1 MARSV
6 EHVFKDH
13 LRLRSAGDLEQNLR
27 HSYADV
33 VLLAANPN
41 LVGHDAARVS
51 SKHLRGQLPEGEF
64 KYLSKQVRGPTHC

>member
-6 EHVFKDH
+6 EHVF
-13 LRLRSAGDLEQNLR
+13 RPSEAAFRGDLEQNLR

-33 VLLAANPN
+33 VLLVANPN